1 MDGDGFDVK
10 VVKKQEVFAGEVLVE
25 VDLAKIEQAGY
36 ATTTLMTVTNTKAMR
51 AVTPLVGST
60 VEACAPVIDIQR

>member
-25 VDLAKIEQAGY
+25 ADLAKIEQAGY

-51 AVTPLVGST
+51 TVTPLVGST
-60 VEACAPVIDIQR
+60 VEARDPVIDIQR